1 MELSV
6 GGRKMKI
13 LGILFVVLILTG
25 CGGNGDNLITT
36 QNVTAEKPTPEEPN
50 PEEPT
55 PEEPNPEEPILEKW
69 TIHSEIPFG
78 FRVYNAF
85 IDSDYVY
92 VAASVDGAA
101 IIDASDV
108 SKPETVWKIQPDDFG
123 SRDNFLD
130 VIVTGNLA
138 IFIAY
143 PGCGG
148 WCQGTFKSIARV
160 YEITNPAEPVLMDS
174 FELNASS
181 LGADENF
188 LYAAISADGGAEPI
202 PQLRIIDLS
211 NPGSADIVGLVEI
224 SGGGQLAVQGQ
235 IAFVSFN
242 GFRNFEGIDAVNIAD
257 PNNPVLLG
265 DLAGAPV
272 NVPHA
277 PIALSGNTAYIAD
290 RNNGVQ
296 VVDISDPLNTQL
308 LANIPTTS
316 EANDVAVAEGYLYV
330 AQGIDGVAIYNIDIS
345 TDPKFVQY
353 INTPAPALSISVSER
368 IGAVGIDW
376 ILEEDNG
383 QIARSILEPHKLLL
397 FVTH

>member
-1 MELSV
+1 MDSLGSEGLYSQGFFSLS
-6 GGRKMKI
+6 GANN
-13 LGILFVVLILTG
+13 T
-25 CGGNGDNLITT
+25 
-36 QNVTAEKPTPEEPN
+36 
-50 PEEPT
+50 
-55 PEEPNPEEPILEKW
+55 
-69 TIHSEIPFG
+69 
-78 FRVYNAF
+78 F
-85 IDSDYVY
+85 IDSDYAY
-92 VAASVDGAA
+92 VASSFDGAA

-108 SKPETVWKIQPDDFG
+108 SEPVTVWKIQPDNFG
-123 SRDNFLD
+123 SRDNFTD

-148 WCQGTFKSIARV
+148 WCQGTFKSIAQV
-160 YEITNPAEPVLMDS
+160 YEITNPAEPVLMDD

-188 LYAAISADGGAEPI
+188 LYAAISADGGAEPV

-211 NPGSADIVGLVEI
+211 NPASADTVGSIEI

-242 GFRNFEGIDAVNIAD
+242 GFRNFNGIDAVNIAD
-257 PNNPVLLG
+257 PNKPVLLG
-265 DLAGAPV
+265 DLVSAPV

-330 AQGIDGVAIYNIDIS
+330 AQGIEGVAIYDIDIP
-345 TDPKFVQY
+345 TDPEFVQY
-353 INTPAPALSISVSER
+353 IETPAAALSITVSER
-368 IGAVGIDW
+368 IGAVSVDW
-376 ILEEDNG
+376 VLEEDNG
-383 QIARSILEPHKLLL
+383 QIARSIIELHKLLL
-397 FVTH
+397 FLTH